1 MPYGF
6 FFTKNFNLF
15 PGGFAHKVF
24 DTLINQQIINPVS
37 W

>member
-15 PGGFAHKVF
+15 PDDFAHKVF
-24 DTLINQQIINPVS
+24 DTLIDQQILNPVS
-37 W
+37 